1 MAQDVT
7 SGPAPTG
14 GKTASPEVEAAPVG
28 SETEPLPAIIVEE
41 APRAVSPKAPALGRR
56 DVRELRDPPRSVRKG
71 VKAMLA
77 RLWRLPVGPT
87 PKEIEDIVREVKVHH
102 PKADV
107 REMVRAYELA
117 QVAHEGQFRKS
128 GELFIEHP
136 IGVAR
141 ILARLGMDSTTIVG
155 ALLHDAVEDTDVE
168 LEDIEASFGA
178 EVAVIIDGLTKLDK
192 IQFRSREQERA
203 ENLRKMIVA
212 MAKDLRVLIIKL
224 ADRLH
229 NMRTLS
235 ALAPAK
241 RERVATETLEIYAP
255 LADRLGMQPI
265 RAELQDLAFKTLHP
279 KPYDEIQQMVAQRQP
294 EREVYLQQVVGEV
307 QARLRDV
314 RVRGLVSGR
323 PKHFYSIYEKMV
335 GRGREFDQIF
345 DLVGVRIIVESER
358 DCYAALGAIHSL
370 WKPVPGRFKDYIAMP
385 KFNLYQSLH
394 TTVIGPEGKPLEV
407 QMRTRDM
414 HRMAEWGVASHWRY
428 KEDPKG
434 DSWGVKGASNDEQ
447 AAWMRRMLELGQ
459 TEDDAEF
466 LDTLRLDLFAG
477 EVFVFTPRG
486 DIIQLAKGATPVDF
500 AYAIHTEVGHA
511 CAGARV
517 DGRLVPLDH
526 QLSSGETV
534 QIVTSKTT
542 SGPSRDWLKVVVT
555 PRARTKI
562 RQWFTKERREEA
574 IAEGKDA
581 LAKAL
586 RRAGLPV
593 QKIVASDQLQQI
605 ATELKLRDLDSF
617 YGAIGEGRTS
627 VNTVVA
633 RLLRN
638 QVEPLVEEEP
648 VLPTKIRTRPTT
660 TSGVIVEGID
670 DVLAKLARC
679 CMPVPG
685 DPIVGFI
692 TRGRGISV
700 HREDCINVELS
711 PEQERLV
718 DVRWDPRVTGL
729 FPVSIG
735 VEALDRPKLL
745 RDISTAISEF
755 GVNILSVSS
764 STLKGIAHFRFT
776 VGLADPS
783 SLGSILLGVR
793 RIESVYDAFRVTPG
807 RT

>member
-1 MAQDVT
+1 MAHDVT
-7 SGPAPTG
+7 SDTAAEASSEAG
-14 GKTASPEVEAAPVG
+14 GGAVVADALAEARTRTAAP
-28 SETEPLPAIIVEE
+28 SRREPRE
-41 APRAVSPKAPALGRR
+41 A
-56 DVRELRDPPRSVRKG
+56 RDPTRVVRKG
-71 VKAMLA
+71 VKAMLS
-77 RLWRLPVGPT
+77 RLRRLPVGPT

-107 REMVRAYELA
+107 REMIRAFELA
-117 QVAHEGQFRKS
+117 RVAHEGQLRKS

-168 LEDIEASFGA
+168 LEDIEASFGD
-178 EVAVIIDGLTKLDK
+178 EVALIIDGLTKIDK
-192 IQFRSREQERA
+192 IQFRSKEQERA
-203 ENLRKMIVA
+203 ENMRKMIVA

-229 NMRTLS
+229 NMRTLTS
-235 ALAPAK
+235 LAWAK
-241 RERVATETLEIYAP
+241 RELIATETLEIYAP

-265 RAELQDLAFKTLHP
+265 RAELQDLAFKTLHE
-279 KPYDEIQQMVAQRQP
+279 KAYEEIQQMVAQRQP

-314 RVRGLVSGR
+314 RVRGVVSGR
-323 PKHFYSIYEKMV
+323 PKHFYSIYEKMT
-335 GRGREFDQIF
+335 RGREFEQIF

-434 DSWGVKGASNDEQ
+434 DKGASSEEQ

-459 TEDDAEF
+459 TEDDREF
-466 LDTLRLDLFAG
+466 LDTLRIDLFAG

-486 DIIQLAKGATPVDF
+486 DIIQLPKGATPVDF

-526 QLSSGETV
+526 QLSSGEMV

-574 IAEGKDA
+574 IAEGRDA
-581 LAKAL
+581 LAKAI
-586 RRAGLPV
+586 RRAGLPL
-593 QKIVASDQLQQI
+593 QKIQAGDQLAAI
-605 ATELKLRDLDSF
+605 AAELKLRDMDAF

-627 VNTVVA
+627 VNSVVA
-633 RLLRN
+633 RLLRS
-638 QVEPLVEEEP
+638 QVEPLADEP
-648 VLPTKIRTRPTT
+648 VAPNRLRTKPTT
-660 TSGVIVEGID
+660 TSGVIVEGVD
-670 DVLAKLARC
+670 DVLVKLARC

-685 DPIVGFI
+685 DPIIGFI

-700 HREDCINVELS
+700 HREDCVNVETS

-718 DVRWDPRVTGL
+718 AVSWDARVSGL

-735 VEALDRPKLL
+735 VEALDRPMLL

-755 GVNILSVSS
+755 GVNISSVTS
-764 STLKGIAHFRFT
+764 STVRGIARFRFT

-783 SLGSILLGVR
+783 SLNAILAGVK
-793 RIESVYDAFRVTPG
+793 RIESVYDSFRVTPG
-807 RT
+807 RS

>member
-1 MAQDVT
+1 MALDAKQDVT
-7 SGPAPTG
+7 SGLPPLPRPGLTAEPEEAPG
-14 GKTASPEVEAAPVG
+14 EA
-28 SETEPLPAIIVEE
+28 TEPLPAIGPFDEDGADHALE
-41 APRAVSPKAPALGRR
+41 APVRGDGRPRTQPTTRR
-56 DVRELRDPPRSVRKG
+56 DSRELRDPARGVRKG
-71 VKAMLA
+71 VKAMLS
-77 RLWRLPVGPT
+77 RLRLVPVGPT
-87 PKEIEDIVREVKVHH
+87 PREIEDIVREVKAHH
-102 PKADV
+102 PRADV
-107 REMVRAYELA
+107 REMVRAFEFA
-117 QVAHEGQFRKS
+117 QVAHEGQYRKS

-141 ILARLGMDSTTIVG
+141 ILARVGMDSTTIIG
-155 ALLHDAVEDTDVE
+155 ALMHEAVEDTDVE
-168 LEDIEASFGA
+168 LEDIDVSFGP
-178 EVAVIIDGLTKLDK
+178 EVASIIDGLTKIDK
-192 IQFRSREQERA
+192 IRFRSKEQERA

-229 NMRTLS
+229 NMRTLT
-235 ALAPAK
+235 ALAPTK
-241 RERVATETLEIYAP
+241 REHVATETLEIYAP

-265 RAELQDLAFKTLHP
+265 RAELEDLAFKTLHA
-279 KPYDEIQQMVAQRQP
+279 KPYEEIQQMVAQRQP
-294 EREVYLQQVVGEV
+294 EREVYLQRVVDEV
-307 QARLRDV
+307 QARLREV

-345 DLVGVRIIVESER
+345 DLVGVRIIVEGER

-394 TTVIGPEGKPLEV
+394 TTVIGPEGKPLEI
-407 QMRTRDM
+407 QMRTREM

-434 DSWGVKGASNDEQ
+434 DQSSDEQ

-459 TEDDAEF
+459 TEDDREF

-486 DIIQLAKGATPVDF
+486 DIVQLPKGATPVDF

-517 DGRLVPLDH
+517 EGRLVPLDY

-581 LAKAL
+581 LAKAI
-586 RRAGLPV
+586 RRAGLPL
-593 QKIVASDQLQQI
+593 QKILASDQLEEI
-605 ATELKLRDLDSF
+605 AAELKLPSLEVF
-617 YGAIGEGRTS
+617 YGSVREGRTS
-627 VNTVVA
+627 VHTVVSH
-633 RLLRN
+633 LLRN
-638 QVEPLVEEEP
+638 QVEPIVEETP
-648 VLPTKIRTRPTT
+648 RPPRVRTKPIDLQ
-660 TSGVIVEGID
+660 GIVVEGVE
-670 DVLAKLARC
+670 DVMVKLARC

-685 DPIVGFI
+685 DEILGFI

-700 HREDCINVELS
+700 HRADCLNVELS
-711 PEQERLV
+711 TERERLIGV
-718 DVRWDPRVTGL
+718 AWDP
-729 FPVSIG
+729 
-735 VEALDRPKLL
+735 
-745 RDISTAISEF
+745 
-755 GVNILSVSS
+755 
-764 STLKGIAHFRFT
+764 
-776 VGLADPS
+776 
-783 SLGSILLGVR
+783 
-793 RIESVYDAFRVTPG
+793 
-807 RT
+807 

>member
-1 MAQDVT
+1 MAHDVA
-7 SGPAPTG
+7 SDRPAGT
-14 GKTASPEVEAAPVG
+14 SPEVEAVFNGHPTTRPNTGARAVPKARPREGPKVEAEEPG
-28 SETEPLPAIIVEE
+28 ETTEPLPAILVPIPPELT
-41 APRAVSPKAPALGRR
+41 APPKAPALGRR
-56 DVRELRDPPRSVRKG
+56 ELRELRDPPRSRKG
-71 VKAMLA
+71 VKAMLS
-77 RLWRLPVGPT
+77 RLRVGPT

-107 REMVRAYELA
+107 REMVRAFELA
-117 QVAHEGQFRKS
+117 QVAHEGQLRKS

-168 LEDIEASFGA
+168 LEDIEGSFGP
-178 EVAVIIDGLTKLDK
+178 EVALIIDGLTKLDK
-192 IQFRSREQERA
+192 IQFRTKEQERA

-229 NMRTLS
+229 NMRTLT
-235 ALAPAK
+235 ALAPTK
-241 RERVATETLEIYAP
+241 REHVATETLEIYAP

-265 RAELQDLAFKTLHP
+265 RSELEDLAFKTLHP
-279 KPYDEIQQMVAQRQP
+279 KPYEEIQQMVAQRQP
-294 EREVYLQQVVGEV
+294 EREVYLQRVVDEV
-307 QARLRDV
+307 QARLREV

-407 QMRTRDM
+407 QMRTRGM

-434 DSWGVKGASNDEQ
+434 DKGASDEQ

-486 DIIQLAKGATPVDF
+486 DIIQLPKGATPVDF

-534 QIVTSKTT
+534 QVVTSKTT
-542 SGPSRDWLKVVVT
+542 SGPSRDWLRVVVT

-574 IAEGKDA
+574 IAAE
-581 LAKAL
+581 L
-586 RRAGLPV
+586 R
-593 QKIVASDQLQQI
+593 
-605 ATELKLRDLDSF
+605 LRDLDSF
-617 YGAIGEGRTS
+617 YAAIGEGRTS

-638 QVEPLVEEEP
+638 QVEPLTEEP
-648 VLPTKIRTRPTT
+648 VLPPKVRAKPPT
-660 TSGVIVEGID
+660 TSGVIVEGVD
-670 DVLAKLARC
+670 DVLVKLARC
-679 CMPVPG
+679 CMAVPG

-700 HREDCINVELS
+700 HREDCVNLLNS
-711 PEQERLV
+711 PERERFV
-718 DVRWDPRVTGL
+718 DVKWDPRVSGL

-755 GVNILSVSS
+755 GVNISQVSS
-764 STLKGIAHFRFT
+764 STLNGIAHFRFT

-807 RT
+807 RI

>member
-7 SGPAPTG
+7 SGTPTG
-14 GKTASPEVEAAPVG
+14 TQSEVEASLR
-28 SETEPLPAIIVEE
+28 SEPEDRTQELPAISV
-41 APRAVSPKAPALGRR
+41 VSPVADPVAEPARRSAAVAGRR
-56 DVRELRDPPRSVRKG
+56 DLRELRDPTRGVRRG
-71 VKAMLA
+71 VKARLS

-102 PKADV
+102 PRADV
-107 REMVRAYELA
+107 REMVRAFELA
-117 QVAHEGQFRKS
+117 RVAHEGQLRKS
-128 GELFIEHP
+128 GELFIQHP

-141 ILARLGMDSTTIVG
+141 ILARLGMDSTSIVG

-178 EVAVIIDGLTKLDK
+178 EVALIIDGLTKLDK
-192 IQFRSREQERA
+192 IQFRSKEQERA

-229 NMRTLS
+229 NMRTLT

-241 RERVATETLEIYAP
+241 REHVATETLEIYAP

-265 RAELQDLAFKTLHP
+265 RAELQDLAFRTLHP

-294 EREVYLQQVVGEV
+294 EREVYLQQVVSEV
-307 QARLRDV
+307 QARLREV

-407 QMRTRDM
+407 QMRTREM

-434 DSWGVKGASNDEQ
+434 DKGASSDEQ
-447 AAWMRRMLELGQ
+447 ADWMRRMLELGQ

-486 DIIQLAKGATPVDF
+486 DIVQLPKGATPVDF

-517 DGRLVPLDH
+517 DGRLVPIDH
-526 QLSSGETV
+526 QLSSGASV

-542 SGPSRDWLKVVVT
+542 SGPSCDWLKVVVT

-586 RRAGLPV
+586 RRAGLPL
-593 QKIVASDQLQQI
+593 QKILASDQLQGI
-605 ATELKLRDLDSF
+605 ATELKLRDLDAF

-638 QVEPLVEEEP
+638 QVEPLTEGP
-648 VLPTKIRTRPTT
+648 VLPPKVR
-660 TSGVIVEGID
+660 
-670 DVLAKLARC
+670 AK
-679 CMPVPG
+679 
-685 DPIVGFI
+685 
-692 TRGRGISV
+692 
-700 HREDCINVELS
+700 
-711 PEQERLV
+711 
-718 DVRWDPRVTGL
+718 
-729 FPVSIG
+729 
-735 VEALDRPKLL
+735 
-745 RDISTAISEF
+745 
-755 GVNILSVSS
+755 
-764 STLKGIAHFRFT
+764 
-776 VGLADPS
+776 
-783 SLGSILLGVR
+783 
-793 RIESVYDAFRVTPG
+793 
-807 RT
+807 